1 MPVAPME
8 VTDYSVLTTDGKR
21 VVRVVGTR
29 DGYLIIETGTLKKTR
44 HPLPVR
50 LANVDRET
58 RSVLIQMAKTIVSE
72 SPKVAHDGSFDEE
85 LAAAYYGE

>member
-1 MPVAPME
+1 MQVAPME
-8 VTDYSVLTTDGKR
+8 VIDYSVLTTDEKR
-21 VVRVVGTR
+21 VGRVIGTR
-29 DGYLIIETGTLKKTR
+29 GGYLIIETGTLKKTR

-50 LANVDRET
+50 LANVDREK
-58 RSVLIQMAKTIVSE
+58 RCVLIQMAKTIVSE